1 MHNKLYTLS
10 KKENSEEQKKADL
23 EYGTVCTTIYIF

>member
-1 MHNKLYTLS
+1 MHNQPYTFS

-23 EYGTVCTTIYIF
+23 ENGTVCTTIYIF